1 MTQYHSYDPADGHG
15 LSHSPLL
22 ALIAPRPIG
31 WISTYSKDG
40 VTNLAPYSFFQMI
53 ANEPPILMICSAG
66 WKDTVQNIQDSSS
79 FVHNV
84 VASKMSK
91 QMVASCEEFPADVSE
106 FAEVG
111 LDAVKAETVNAPM
124 IKGAAAAMEC
134 KLIEISTIKDIDGQD
149 TESFMITGQ
158 VTRIHIDKA
167 YINDDGMVDAN
178 RMSLTTRLGYRDY
191 LDVTNVY
198 QVTRPGRKP

>member
-40 VTNLAPYSFFQMI
+40 VANLAPYSFFQMI
-53 ANEPPILMICSAG
+53 SSDPPILMVCSSG
-66 WKDTVQNIQDSSS
+66 WKDTAQNIQDSGS

-84 VASKMSK
+84 VASKMNK

-106 FAEVG
+106 FAEAG

-124 IKGAAAAMEC
+124 VKGAAAAMEC
-134 KLIEISTIKDIDGQD
+134 KLIEICTIKDINGQD
-149 TESFMITGQ
+149 TKSFMITGQ
-158 VTRIHIDKA
+158 VTRVHIDKA
-167 YINDDGMVDAN
+167 YIKDDGMVDSN

-191 LDVTNVY
+191 MDVENVY
-198 QVTRPGRKP
+198 PVERPGRKS